1 MGYAIYDVH
10 INRNTYN
17 WGGCEWVVDGENG
30 RDTYPGSWD
39 EKKVRKYYRNGWSCD
54 HADN

>member
-10 INRNTYN
+10 LNRNTFN

-39 EKKVRKYYRNGWSCD
+39 EKKVRKYYRNGWNYK
-54 HADN
+54 HEEN